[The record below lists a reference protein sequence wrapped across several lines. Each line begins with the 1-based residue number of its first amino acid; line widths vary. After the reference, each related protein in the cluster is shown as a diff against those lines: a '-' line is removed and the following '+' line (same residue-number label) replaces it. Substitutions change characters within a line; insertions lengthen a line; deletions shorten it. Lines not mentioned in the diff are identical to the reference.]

1 MKKKCKPTSTNAIL
15 WVLHSS
21 VTTTFIQ
28 LKLNSCF
35 SEGELLIQYFVYI
48 FVWLTAIA
56 DHLLNTGCK
65 LKAHKIFWRYQGSP
79 RLFNISHQ
87 YFQFFNSPIILRSQS
102 TRQADD
108 NVSWYFFSKLIPL
121 KIYGFPQIKKKLLC
135 KVWKCPETTQR
146 ISKNQ
151 YPGALLLWRPYKIPH
166 GTVRVG
172 DP

>member
-1 MKKKCKPTSTNAIL
+1 MSRRENCWYNILYISLSDSLQQQTTS
-15 WVLHSS
+15 W
-21 VTTTFIQ
+21 IQ
-28 LKLNSCF
+28 GVNWKHIRY
-35 SEGELLIQYFVYI
+35 SEDIKDL
-48 FVWLTAIA
+48 
-56 DHLLNTGCK
+56 
-65 LKAHKIFWRYQGSP
+65 QGF
-79 RLFNISHQ
+79 LNISHQ

-102 TRQADD
+102 THQADD